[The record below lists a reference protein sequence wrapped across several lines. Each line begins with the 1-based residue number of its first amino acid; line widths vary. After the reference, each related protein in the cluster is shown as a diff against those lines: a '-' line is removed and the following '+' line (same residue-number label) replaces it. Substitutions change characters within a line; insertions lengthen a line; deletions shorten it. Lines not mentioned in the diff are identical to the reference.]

1 MNYQDLIYFAETG
14 GLIILAAMFAGA
26 VVYAFWPGNREKFD
40 RAANLPLESDD
51 TFDEEKHHG

>member
-1 MNYQDLIYFAETG
+1 MNYQDLIYFAETW
-14 GLIILAAMFAGA
+14 GLVILALMFATA

-51 TFDEEKHHG
+51 TFDEEAHHG